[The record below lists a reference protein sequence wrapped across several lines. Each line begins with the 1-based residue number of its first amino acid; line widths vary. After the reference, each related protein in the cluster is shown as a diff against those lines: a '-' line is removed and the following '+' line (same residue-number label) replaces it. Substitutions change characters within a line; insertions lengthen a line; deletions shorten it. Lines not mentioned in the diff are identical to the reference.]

1 MTITCNGEP
10 VAADAATVADLLER
24 RLGDARPHGVAVA
37 VNEEVVPRGAWASYR
52 LADGDVVEVVT
63 AVQGG

>member
-1 MTITCNGEP
+1 MITCNGET
-10 VAADAATVADLLER
+10 VTDAATVADLLEH

-37 VNEEVVPRGAWASYR
+37 VNEEVVPRGEWSSWQ

>member
-10 VAADAATVADLLER
+10 VAAAATVAELLAH
-24 RLGDARPHGVAVA
+24 RLGDPRPHGVAVA
-37 VNEEVVPRGAWASYR
+37 VNEEVVPRGDWPERR